1 MTSGDSTNL
10 YCIVGAAEA
19 AVCASPTRRLLNVR
33 GRQVNCFQTL
43 LSGIVS
49 MTLFFAGTP
58 TQAADILVADRLSNS
73 VYRYGETGELL
84 GTVLTDDVNL
94 SQPTGLALSPDLQHL
109 YVSSFQGRRVMRYD
123 YDYSTGTASGGVVFA
138 DESNNLQAPSAIL
151 FSEDGQTIYVSN
163 LGGVGVARFQL
174 DGTPITPNIFFGDP
188 PESSGQIQFS
198 GLTHAPDG
206 KIFVGGFQ
214 EFPSGTRGAVGLYS
228 PPDATMSTFVP
239 STAIINGA
247 SGLLVHDNYLYVTG
261 MFASTIRRF
270 DLATGAIDSSF
281 EVNGLAF
288 PQALMVSPDGQG
300 FLVGILGFASGQG
313 HIAHYDFDGS
323 LIGDGVFARPGGG
336 GFTEATAFITVPD
349 TTPGDFN
356 RDFAVDA
363 ADLAIW
369 MDNFGGDALLGDA
382 DENGVVDGAD
392 FLIWQRNFNA
402 ALPADVQLAPEPA
415 GCIPALAGLGCLIWR
430 RRSSRPKATS

>member
-1 MTSGDSTNL
+1 MFSRFQRL
-10 YCIVGAAEA
+10 
-19 AVCASPTRRLLNVR
+19 SPGV
-33 GRQVNCFQTL
+33 
-43 LSGIVS
+43 VS
-49 MTLFFAGTP
+49 MALFFAGTP

-94 SQPTGLALSPDLQHL
+94 SQPTGLALSPDAQHL

-123 YDYSTGTASGGVVFA
+123 YDYATGTASGGVVFA
-138 DESNNLQAPSAIL
+138 NQLDNLQAPSAIL
-151 FSEDGQTIYVSN
+151 FSEDGQTVYVTN

-174 DGTPITPNIFFGDP
+174 DGTQITPNIFFRDP
-188 PESSGQIQFS
+188 PESTGQLQFS

-247 SGLLVHDNYLYVTG
+247 SGLLVHENYLYVTG

-270 DLATGAIDSSF
+270 DLSSGALDSSF

-288 PQALMVSPDGQG
+288 PQALMASPDGQG
-300 FLVGILGFASGQG
+300 FLAGILGFATGQG

-323 LIGDGVFARPGGG
+323 LVGDGVFAAPGGG
-336 GFTEATAFITVPD
+336 GFTEATALVTVPD
-349 TTPGDFN
+349 PPPGDFDL
-356 RDFAVDA
+356 DFAVDA

-369 MDNFGGDALLGDA
+369 TENFGVGAGGGASMGDA
-382 DENGVVDGAD
+382 DENGAVDGAD
-392 FLIWQRNFNA
+392 FLVWQRNFKATAPA
-402 ALPADVQLAPEPA
+402 AVQWAPEPA
-415 GCIPALAGLGCLIWR
+415 GCIPALIGLCSLIRR
-430 RRSSRPKATS
+430 RRSSRPKAIL